1 MTVCAWLT
9 RNRSLNVQ
17 GFEREGPFNR
27 HQSSKR
33 HLASKQLDL
42 KYYAAHIKTLLDAAA
57 IDVMR
62 PKKSKNQDQTKVAE
76 DGHSRAPCGPRTDV

>member
-1 MTVCAWLT
+1 MAVCAWLT
-9 RNRSLNVQ
+9 RNRSLTVQ
-17 GFEREGPFNR
+17 GFEREGPSIVIQSFN
-27 HQSSKR
+27 R

-62 PKKSKNQDQTKVAE
+62 PKRSKNQDQT
-76 DGHSRAPCGPRTDV
+76 